1 MEKLEILSERRVH
14 HPIAIIRLL
23 GKKVSFF
30 GLFSLHNRDEINAK
44 KMVMFEDQLK
54 TLYQEIN
61 NLREEN
67 TGLRRQNEN
76 VETVFV
82 DLKRDIQ

>member
-1 MEKLEILSERRVH
+1 MEKLEILCERRVH
-14 HPIAIIRLL
+14 HPIAIIRLM

-44 KMVMFEDQLK
+44 RMVMIEDQIK
-54 TLYQEIN
+54 TLYQEVTS
-61 NLREEN
+61 LREEN
-67 TGLRRQNEN
+67 AALRRQNEN

-82 DLKRDIQ
+82 DLKREI